1 MSGPPR
7 HAPTLP
13 TLIAAT
19 TTFNLTSAPA
29 AGPSAGA
36 GAGALEP
43 GTGRLFL
50 SHWDASGAAVNHSDV
65 AVTITIHCGAAT
77 PRSTCPTAGANGG
90 SQVYLI
96 DESVAANQLW
106 ASMGSPA
113 VPTAAQLEQLK
124 ARSELKPKAI
134 VWTKAAGAAGA
145 GAGAGAGSVLTAEI
159 VMPPNTAGVITLV

>member
-29 AGPSAGA
+29 AGPSAGG

-77 PRSTCPTAGANGG
+77 PSTCPTAGANGG

-124 ARSELKPKAI
+124 ARSELKPKAM
-134 VWTKAAGAAGA
+134 VWKKAAEAAEAGA
-145 GAGAGAGSVLTAEI
+145 GAGAVLTAEL